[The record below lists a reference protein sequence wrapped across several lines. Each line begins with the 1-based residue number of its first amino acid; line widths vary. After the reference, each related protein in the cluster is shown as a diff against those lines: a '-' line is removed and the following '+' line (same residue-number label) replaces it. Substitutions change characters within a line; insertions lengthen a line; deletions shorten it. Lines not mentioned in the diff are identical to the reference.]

1 MSARDAAAALGC
13 AVAWI
18 NVFER
23 TFLHLGQPAKWE
35 PGAIR
40 VTKNGGQ
47 HSEMVPGWRSPCGRW
62 HVRRQTQNLD
72 AGCARAW
79 PWILTHV
86 PTGAAVGGGMTRS
99 EAAQRAE
106 AWTLCVGPVQPDESD
121 LDTARELLAP
131 IVAGHV

>member
-1 MSARDAAAALGC
+1 LSARDEAAALGC

-79 PWILTHV
+79 PW
-86 PTGAAVGGGMTRS
+86 
-99 EAAQRAE
+99 
-106 AWTLCVGPVQPDESD
+106 AWTLCIGPVQPDESD